1 MNRNGWICLIA
12 SLLVLIGGTIGA
24 LAIHNDVPKRLTNSP
39 LLAQPTVD
47 ESKTAAADKTLKDII
62 FATQKLVVMIETDNG
77 LIGSGFLYNDQG
89 DLITNGH
96 VVIGAHKVKVRTAD
110 ARELDGTVIGIGTDV
125 DVAVVRV
132 PELAGTSPLELET
145 EHMGEIG
152 DEVIAIGSPLG
163 YQNTVTTGIIS
174 GVGREL
180 DIEPYSY
187 KDMYQISAPI
197 AHGNSGGPLVDRET
211 GAVIGINSAGAEQGA
226 IGFSIPIGQVL
237 SLAEGWS
244 ASPMTKLPDN
254 LAMDSDIFQEGEVGD
269 VTFEDMASY
278 LVTHFYD
285 SLNSGDYVYAYSLIG
300 STWTAS
306 TSYDTF
312 REGYLGTRNISI
324 DDLSVEVQED
334 ERAVVTA
341 NITAQERV
349 DGAFVDTPYKVVY
362 TVGYENDQLKLL
374 SGKGQRIV
382 TQ

>member
-1 MNRNGWICLIA
+1 MNRNGWICIIA
-12 SLLVLIGGTIGA
+12 SVLVLLGGMVGVVK
-24 LAIHNDVPKRLTNSP
+24 IHNDVPKRLTNGP
-39 LLAQPTVD
+39 LLAQPIAD
-47 ESKTAAADKTLKDII
+47 SNAATADKTLKDII

-96 VVIGAHKVKVRTAD
+96 VVIGAHTVKVRTAD
-110 ARELDGTVIGIGTDV
+110 ARELDGTVIGIGTDL

-132 PELAGTSPLELET
+132 PELAGTKPLAMET
-145 EHMGEIG
+145 EHVGEIG

-180 DIEPYSY
+180 DIDPYSY

-211 GAVIGINSAGAEQGA
+211 GEVIGINSAGAEQGA
-226 IGFSIPIGQVL
+226 IGFSLPIGQVM
-237 SLAEGWS
+237 SLVEGWS
-244 ASPMTKLPDN
+244 ASPMTELPHN
-254 LAMDSDIFQEGEVGD
+254 IAMDSDIFQEGSVGD

-300 STWTAS
+300 STWIAS
-306 TSYDTF
+306 TSYETF
-312 REGYLGTRNISI
+312 REGYLGTRNITI
-324 DDLSVEVQED
+324 EDLNVEVQED

-341 NITAQERV
+341 YITAQERS
-349 DGAFVDTPYKVVY
+349 DGAFVDSPYKVVY

-382 TQ
+382 QK

>member
-1 MNRNGWICLIA
+1 MNRNGWICIVA
-12 SLLVLIGGTIGA
+12 SLLVLLGGTIGVVK
-24 LAIHNDVPKRLTNSP
+24 IHNDVPKQLTNGP
-39 LLAQPTVD
+39 LLAQSTAD
-47 ESKTAAADKTLKDII
+47 SNAAAADKTLKDII

-96 VVIGAHKVKVRTAD
+96 VVIGAHTVKVRTAD
-110 ARELDGTVIGIGTDV
+110 ARELEGTVIGIGTDL

-132 PELAGTSPLELET
+132 PELAETKPLAIET
-145 EHMGEIG
+145 EHVGEIG

-180 DIEPYSY
+180 DIDPYSY
-187 KDMYQISAPI
+187 QDMYQISAPI

-226 IGFSIPIGQVL
+226 IGFSLPIGQVM
-237 SLAEGWS
+237 SLVEGWS

-254 LAMDSDIFQEGEVGD
+254 IAMDSDIFQEGSVGD

-300 STWTAS
+300 STWIAS
-306 TSYDTF
+306 TSYETF
-312 REGYLGTRNISI
+312 REGYIGTRSI
-324 DDLSVEVQED
+324 TIEDLNVEVQED

-341 NITAQERV
+341 FITAQERV

-382 TQ
+382 TK